1 MMTIRMENLERLTLA
16 EMKQFVE
23 NHRHL
28 GGEVIPAGVAYPLI
42 ERVLKRQQYRRLKKG
57 QRGVVL
63 RFLAK
68 VSGRSRAQMTRL
80 VRRWMEHRR
89 VEVKVA
95 QRARFPRRYTA
106 ADVALLAKVDAAHE
120 DLSGPAVRCIVE
132 REFRVYDQSEYER
145 LAGISVS
152 HIYNLR
158 RSKGYRKI
166 RVRVEHTQGRQV
178 SIAERRK
185 PDPVLDP
192 TRGFS

>member
-80 VRRWMEHRR
+80 VRRWMEHCR

-120 DLSGPAVRCIVE
+120 DLSGPAVRCIGT
-132 REFRVYDQSEYER
+132 
-145 LAGISVS
+145 GIPCV
-152 HIYNLR
+152 R
-158 RSKGYRKI
+158 PI
-166 RVRVEHTQGRQV
+166 RV
-178 SIAERRK
+178 
-185 PDPVLDP
+185 
-192 TRGFS
+192 